1 MIEWTNFLKSKY
13 SENIK
18 RAKDYRCL
26 ALTFIDSFVKTW
38 KKQSSPKTI
47 FSVIVRRLKKPRTL
61 SSNFHDKNIPYTAE
75 DLQRLPSL
83 IPPIALILIKGE
95 EGM

>member
-18 RAKDYRCL
+18 CAKNYRCL
-26 ALTFIDSFVKTW
+26 ALTFINSFVKTW
-38 KKQSSPKTI
+38 KKQSAPKTV
-47 FSVIVRRLKKPRTL
+47 FSIVVRKLKIPRTL
-61 SSNFHDKNIPYTAE
+61 SSNFHGKNICYTAE

-83 IPPIALILIKGE
+83 IPPISLILIKGE